1 MMAKPRGFAPIGMRR
16 AHTVYYFAFSN
27 LQETLVSTQQ
37 VSAASRKS
45 FTLIQMLG
53 LIGAAGLIAAILLN
67 QLV

>member
-1 MMAKPRGFAPIGMRR
+1 MSANPRRFAPIGMRR

-37 VSAASRKS
+37 VSTASRQS
-45 FTLIQMLG
+45 FTLIQVLG
-53 LIGAAGLIAAILLN
+53 LVGAAGLIAAILLN